1 MRWVWHVACMKEKKN
16 AYKILVRKPEGRR
29 PIGRPTHMW
38 EDIKVDLKDK
48 GWKEVNV
55 LMWFR
60 DKQGVLW
67 AW

>member
-1 MRWVWHVACMKEKKN
+1 MKEKKN

-48 GWKEVNV
+48 G
-55 LMWFR
+55 
-60 DKQGVLW
+60 
-67 AW
+67 

>member
-1 MRWVWHVACMKEKKN
+1 MKEKKN
-16 AYKILVRKPEGRR
+16 AYKILVRKPEGKRTIER
-29 PIGRPTHMW
+29 LTHTW
-38 EDIKVDLKDK
+38 EDIRVGLKDK
-48 GWKEVNV
+48 DEREGNI